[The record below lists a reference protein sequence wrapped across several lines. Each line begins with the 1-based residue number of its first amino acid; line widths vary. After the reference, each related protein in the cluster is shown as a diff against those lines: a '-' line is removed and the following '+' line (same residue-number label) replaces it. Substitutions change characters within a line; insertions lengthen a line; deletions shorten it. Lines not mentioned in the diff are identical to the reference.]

1 MPIHKTGQ
9 RKAVWRIRN
18 VYPRYRIQIFTHPG
32 SRNPKQQQ
40 KRGLKKKVLSFLFI
54 RIRNTDGRVYTVSAI
69 MVGGEKFFEGKEK
82 DQIIH
87 LAFNVKK
94 FIF

>member
-1 MPIHKTGQ
+1 MDP
-9 RKAVWRIRN
+9 
-18 VYPRYRIQIFTHPG
+18 
-32 SRNPKQQQ
+32 
-40 KRGLKKKVLSFLFI
+40 KKKVLSFLFI

-87 LAFNVKK
+87 LAFNVKNFFFK
-94 FIF
+94 HFPHKMKRISK